1 MTVGCCCVEQG
12 EAEVKDQGGVKV
24 EDGSLAALDKGKDE
38 AVAKV
43 VEALS
48 SVMPSGPGV
57 PPPPS
62 PPKEG

>member
-1 MTVGCCCVEQG
+1 M
-12 EAEVKDQGGVKV
+12 
-24 EDGSLAALDKGKDE
+24 EDGALAGMAGIDKGKDE

-62 PPKEG
+62 PPKEA